1 MRAKLFANSMQCG
14 HIARDFIDLTR
25 RNQKSALAGTGREG
39 KAARVVLESFEDQNR
54 ALPIDPVVP
63 IQRLVTVLTES
74 LQGMPSL
81 VSDNGR
87 PSGASLFRGLKVR
100 LRGVPGRKF
109 AIRDIYWDFQEVRV
123 SEIGAE
129 VDYVVPWDCLRFH
142 AEQGE

>member
-25 RNQKSALAGTGREG
+25 AQKPALAGTGREG
-39 KAARVVLESFEDQNR
+39 RVARRVLESLEDQNR
-54 ALPIDPVVP
+54 ALPVDPVVP

-87 PSGASLFRGLKVR
+87 PSGASLFRGLKVQFEGCSR
-100 LRGVPGRKF
+100 AQVRYPRYLLGLPRGTCEG
-109 AIRDIYWDFQEVRV
+109 DW
-123 SEIGAE
+123 
-129 VDYVVPWDCLRFH
+129 C
-142 AEQGE
+142 